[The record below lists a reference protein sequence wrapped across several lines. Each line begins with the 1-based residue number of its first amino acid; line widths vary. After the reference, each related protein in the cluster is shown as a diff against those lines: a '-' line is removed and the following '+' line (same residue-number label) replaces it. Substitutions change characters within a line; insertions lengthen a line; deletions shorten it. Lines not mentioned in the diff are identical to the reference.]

1 MPNLELK
8 ARLDNLLSTAQA
20 ETSHIDLL
28 SPIIVAD
35 REECPLC
42 MIPISIKTKETIFKH
57 CCGKL
62 MCKGCSVAQSMN
74 DLKNRV
80 PDHKKKC
87 AFCRQPP
94 PKNEIKALKK
104 LMKKNNSNAFMTMA
118 ERYRTGDGM
127 IQSDTKMLEMHI
139 RAAELGD
146 TKAFAAIGLHYLEGS
161 GVEQDRSEELSFYEV
176 AAKKGSVYAHMCL
189 AEFYN
194 RSAEL
199 GNAQMHT
206 LIREYYSESLTLECD
221 RSNAFVE
228 INEIV
233 ENMGSEK
240 APQHL
245 VAALQET
252 NETFQKS
259 IKHLKVAA
267 NAGYQQAMDSLM
279 ELYKTKA
286 VPKEDLTQTLRAFQA
301 STAEMKSKD
310 RDDVRAMGW

>member
-20 ETSHIDLL
+20 ETSHIDVLA
-28 SPIIVAD
+28 PIIVAD

-42 MIPISIKTKETIFKH
+42 MIPISIKPKETIFKH
-57 CCGKL
+57 CCGKHI
-62 MCKGCSVAQSMN
+62 CVGCSVAQSMN

-87 AFCRQPP
+87 AFCRQQS
-94 PKNEIKALKK
+94 PKNTIKALKK
-104 LMKKNNSNAFMTMA
+104 LMKKNNPNAFMAMA
-118 ERYRTGDGM
+118 GRYRTGDGV

-146 TKAFAAIGLHYLEGS
+146 AKAFGAIGLHYLEGI

-176 AAKKGSVYAHMCL
+176 AAKKGDIQAHHQI
-189 AEFYN
+189 AEFHN
-194 RSAEL
+194 RSAGL
-199 GNAQMHT
+199 GIAQMHA
-206 LIREYYSESLTLECD
+206 LIREYYSESSALECD

-233 ENMGSEK
+233 QNMGSEK

-245 VAALQET
+245 IAALQET
-252 NETFQKS
+252 NGIYQKS
-259 IKHLKVAA
+259 ITHLKVAA

-279 ELYKTKA
+279 ELYKMKA